1 MGQNL
6 LAIEPGIGAGPI
18 ILGKHRDAIQA
29 SYSYVYTSFFKV
41 QTSKF
46 RSDHCDLAGFTAHYD
61 EYGNTKYIEI
71 YNSEHQ
77 AIEYEIFAMPARKL
91 TLSKLKNYLISSGI
105 SFETEDY
112 GIQAPTIG
120 LSTFNSQLQSGDE
133 IIECFGIFKSRQSV

>member
-1 MGQNL
+1 MGKNL

-29 SYSYVYTSFFKV
+29 AYSYVYTSFFKV

-46 RSDHCDLAGFTAHYD
+46 RSDHCDLAGFIAHYD
-61 EYGNTKYIEI
+61 ECGNTKYIEI
-71 YNSEHQ
+71 YNSENQ
-77 AIEYEIFAMPARKL
+77 TIEYEIFGMMARNL
-91 TLSKLKNYLISSGI
+91 TVSKLKSYLISSGI

-120 LSTFNSQLQSGDE
+120 LSTFNSHLPSDKE
-133 IIECFGIFKSRQSV
+133 IIECFGIFKSSQSV